1 MRSKSSTFH
10 FTSAIVWATLIFVF
24 SAVLFTPQTAAQATE
39 RSEERSKQFPAA
51 RTKLKRPIGKI
62 LSMFAPVGNN
72 VIVSGSVT
80 DARGAPIANSVVTLM
95 DDENGLRYA
104 RTGTFGQ
111 FVFQD
116 VVPNETYVVSV
127 AHRKYLFAFPA
138 FVIEVQTDVTD
149 IVFVGEDDQF

>member
-1 MRSKSSTFH
+1 
-10 FTSAIVWATLIFVF
+10 
-24 SAVLFTPQTAAQATE
+24 
-39 RSEERSKQFPAA
+39 
-51 RTKLKRPIGKI
+51 
-62 LSMFAPVGNN
+62 MFAPAGTN
-72 VIVSGSVT
+72 VIVAGRVT
-80 DARGAPIANSVVTLM
+80 DASGAPIANSVVTLM

-111 FVFQD
+111 FVFHD